1 MGKQESTDDVAD
13 RKLGD
18 EWLDWDGRLE
28 LRSPETDYRL
38 FLGLAVL
45 AATALAVVTG
55 FFLWLIYPRL
65 AEAGSFLPRL
75 FSIIFLVFTGAL
87 MLWTVL
93 FTWSAAVRRPLTRK
107 IANPRLINK
116 LLSIVTGLGRIFGI
130 SPDRL
135 TNSFLKIHNV
145 IVGSKPVRVEPD
157 RLLIL
162 APRCLTRDNLQ
173 RLRSFRDRYGFQMA
187 TVGGGSQARTKIR
200 EVSPHMV
207 IAIACERDLLSG
219 FKEVNPNI
227 PVIGF
232 PNQRPEGPCKN
243 TCIDINLIEDTVRR
257 CLRSESDESA

>member
-1 MGKQESTDDVAD
+1 MGKPESTDDVAD

-18 EWLDWDGRLE
+18 EWLDWDGRME
-28 LRSPETDYRL
+28 LRSSETDYRL

-45 AATALAVVTG
+45 AAAVLAVVAG

-75 FSIIFLVFTGAL
+75 VSVLFLMFVGAL
-87 MLWTVL
+87 ILWTVL
-93 FTWSAAVRRPLTRK
+93 FAFSAAARRPLTRK

-116 LLSIVTGLGRIFGI
+116 LLTIVTGLGRILGV
-130 SPDRL
+130 SSDRL

-145 IVGSKPVRVEPD
+145 IVGSQPVRVEPD

-162 APRCLTRDNLQ
+162 APRCLTRENH
-173 RLRSFRDRYGFQMA
+173 RKLRAFRDRYGFHMA
-187 TVGGGSQARTKIR
+187 TAGGGSQARTKIR
-200 EVSPHMV
+200 EVRPHMV

-219 FKEVNPNI
+219 FMEVNPNV

-243 TCIDINLIEDTVRR
+243 TCIDINMIEDTVRR
-257 CLRSESDESA
+257 CLRSESDEPA